1 MISISLLVILYQTT
15 CFFSWISRLFH
26 DTFLLQAHMQ
36 IHLWLFIP
44 TSIISCKYLLYF
56 NKFFSRLLFS
66 CLDFFNQ
73 VFQNIFDYWKCKKTN
88 VKYNPRWRFASL
100 SHSTH
105 KLRRKTDAHALSPSL
120 IHFIFGYLYC
130 TCWWIRFAAAAF
142 QGFLSVLINS
152 WRFAVYVYT
161 QHTHSQFIY
170 SRYFQ
175 LFFSFFLAY
184 TITI

>member
-73 VFQNIFDYWKCKKTN
+73 VFQNIFDYWKCKKNERQIQSKMTFRLSFSLN
-88 VKYNPRWRFASL
+88 TQIEKENWRSRSLSL
-100 SHSTH
+100 SHT
-105 KLRRKTDAHALSPSL
+105 LYFWLFVLYVLMNSL
-120 IHFIFGYLYC
+120 CCCCVSG
-130 TCWWIRFAAAAF
+130 
-142 QGFLSVLINS
+142 
-152 WRFAVYVYT
+152 
-161 QHTHSQFIY
+161 
-170 SRYFQ
+170 
-175 LFFSFFLAY
+175 FSFCAY
-184 TITI
+184 